1 MLEEIQF
8 DPEQLSLPEAT
19 HHELEL
25 EDREATVDLGR
36 RVAEN
41 LDAGDFVG
49 LVGQLGSG
57 KTTLVGGLVEALGAT
72 NPATSPTYTLANV
85 YETSPPVYHVDLYR
99 LETVDDLESVGYWD
113 YTNSEQGVLVVEWL
127 DRIPEAWPG
136 EGIVIYLKHQPDGRS
151 ADIWMSD
158 ALRDRIESL
167 SDDTEQPP

>member
-8 DPEQLSLPEAT
+8 DPDQLSLSEDS
-19 HHELEL
+19 HVELEL
-25 EDREATVDLGR
+25 EDREATVELGR
-36 RVAEN
+36 RLAGE
-41 LDAGDFVG
+41 LHSGDFVG

-85 YETSPPVYHVDLYR
+85 YETEPPVYHVDLYR

-113 YTNSEQGVLVVEWL
+113 YVSSEQGMLVVEWL

-136 EGIVIYLKHQPDGRS
+136 EGIVIYLEHQPEGRS
-151 ADIWMSD
+151 ADIWSSE

-167 SDDTEQPP
+167 SDATE